1 MRTLTAKP
9 YRTQSHN
16 LLMRKSAF
24 MAQEGFRGSLNL
36 IRGEYDYLVNKFATS
51 DGTVLVT
58 DQGCMDD

>member
-1 MRTLTAKP
+1 
-9 YRTQSHN
+9 
-16 LLMRKSAF
+16 MRKSAF

-58 DQGCMDD
+58 DQACMDD